1 MKFSE
6 DYNQVTFTTIA
17 CIDNWDVIDI
27 LLQVGRRNWCL
38 EGECGAEFEL
48 TGEELEKFRGYLEFE
63 DNRLIGKPFNDE
75 WYRCSLSYQVLN
87 RELANRQYLKGQ
99 SKTVWVANS
108 PLPLK
113 RLTKH
118 ISYGII

>member
-1 MKFSE
+1 MGAELKIKTMEFSE

-27 LLQVGRRNWCL
+27 LLQVGRSNWCL

-63 DNRLIGKPFNDE
+63 DNTLIGKSFNDE
-75 WYRCSLSYQVLN
+75 WYRCSLSY
-87 RELANRQYLKGQ
+87 
-99 SKTVWVANS
+99 
-108 PLPLK
+108 
-113 RLTKH
+113 
-118 ISYGII
+118 